1 MKIREHVEVIPHP
14 SVVRLDYLQAESADW
29 ISNSYYLTAETSRH
43 LEALRILFSKDSG
56 CGVFLIGHYGSG
68 KSHFLA
74 YVTQQ
79 LRNKTFATHNRSVV
93 PISLLNYKAAQSL
106 ESIVE
111 NELEITEGSRSKDDR
126 RGIWKKIA
134 GRYPNGLLLVMDELS
149 EYLRSKPSAQ
159 SFNEDLRF

>member
-1 MKIREHVEVIPHP
+1 MKIREHVDVTLHQ
-14 SVVRLDYLQAESADW
+14 SVVRLDHLQAENAQW
-29 ISNSYYLTAETSRH
+29 ISDSYYVTSEAARH
-43 LEALRILFSKDSG
+43 FEALRILFSKDSG

-111 NELEITEGSRSKDDR
+111 NELEIPEGSRSKDDR
-126 RGIWKKIA
+126 R
-134 GRYPNGLLLVMDELS
+134 
-149 EYLRSKPSAQ
+149 
-159 SFNEDLRF
+159 

>member
-43 LEALRILFSKDSG
+43 LEALRILFSKDTGS
-56 CGVFLIGHYGSG
+56 GVFLIGHYGSG

-74 YVTQQ
+74 YLTQQ
-79 LRNKTFATHNRSVV
+79 IRSGNLSALAPDVQPV
-93 PISLLNYKAAQSL
+93 SLLNYKSTQSL

-111 NELEITEGSRSKDDR
+111 AELNLGEISDDR
-126 RGIWKKIA
+126 RAVWDVVA
-134 GRYPNGLLLVMDELS
+134 
-149 EYLRSKPSAQ
+149 RSH
-159 SFNEDLRF
+159 